1 MLETTK
7 QGFLWTTISL
17 RESPGIRSHLN
28 SSSGNLSKKPKKK
41 SPSRLLRDEKRNKAY
56 LSRKAGSCDKDTVDT
71 ATESSTTAR
80 FSSISAPV
88 MSTTANNPS
97 VSITETS
104 TTTPTTTQR
113 RTATAG
119 RRRGLEGSWQP
130 GVGGEQ
136 SPILQL
142 ENSWQPAVGGE
153 QSPILQLEN
162 SWQPAV
168 GGEQS
173 PIPQLD
179 GPPDEVPDSKEEIEV
194 KTAVKYCEHR
204 VNVYHETDRKNGKR
218 CYSCKGE
225 LLDTNTI
232 SCRTCKCKEQ
242 FCMTCK

>member
-17 RESPGIRSHLN
+17 RESPGIQSHLN

-71 ATESSTTAR
+71 ATEPSTTAR
-80 FSSISAPV
+80 FSSISAPE

-119 RRRGLEGSWQP
+119 RRRGLEESWQP
-130 GVGGEQ
+130 G
-136 SPILQL
+136 
-142 ENSWQPAVGGE
+142 VGGE

-179 GPPDEVPDSKEEIEV
+179 GPPDEVPDSKEEFEV

-204 VNVYHETDRKNGKR
+204 VNIYHGKHRKNGKI
-218 CYSCKGE
+218 CYSCKRE
-225 LLDTNTI
+225 LLDTNLF
-232 SCRTCKCKEQ
+232 SCRNCKLKEH